1 MLHSKVG
8 AYLAIAAF
16 TLSRMVETDLCIKFR
31 ILDGRALTHYSA
43 EPRENHDTKGEITMS
58 RITVP
63 SGGRIRQGLLIGVA
77 ILSVV
82 TMVQCSS
89 GGGGDGGGTTT
100 APPTGRSYSQFAY
113 TSNFESGTVRM
124 FGIDSNGALVTIGVP
139 LSAGGHPHS
148 INVDPRG
155 RFVYV
160 SNEDDPANIHLSGY
174 TINGITGILTPI
186 PGPLPV
192 AAGAQASVFD
202 RSGNYLYVIT
212 GIAVSAIAAYAVDQT
227 TGVLTQIG
235 SSLPAGTGA
244 HNLTVDPGNTFVYVA
259 SDTSNNILTYAI
271 DQTNGVLTSV
281 GPPVL
286 SAFLPAAVA
295 IHPLGAFAYVA
306 DEGDLVKLFTVDQ
319 TTGALTPNTVLPQ
332 TGATPGGRPHSIVID
347 TTGNF
352 LYVGNIDTA
361 DISAWRI
368 EQVTGELVALTGP
381 PPLLNF
387 ATGIRPHSLA
397 VTNGGFLYAANNGS
411 DTISRFAINSTTGE
425 LTLLDTFDDPD
436 PAVIEG
442 PSGIGITNIP

>member
-1 MLHSKVG
+1 
-8 AYLAIAAF
+8 
-16 TLSRMVETDLCIKFR
+16 
-31 ILDGRALTHYSA
+31 
-43 EPRENHDTKGEITMS
+43 
-58 RITVP
+58 
-63 SGGRIRQGLLIGVA
+63 
-77 ILSVV
+77 
-82 TMVQCSS
+82 
-89 GGGGDGGGTTT
+89 
-100 APPTGRSYSQFAY
+100 
-113 TSNFESGTVRM
+113 M
-124 FGIDSNGALVTIGVP
+124 FGVDSTGALVTIGAP
-139 LSAGGHPHS
+139 LSAGGHSHS

-174 TINGITGILTPI
+174 TINGTTGVLTPI

-202 RSGNYLYVIT
+202 RNGNYLYVIT
-212 GIAVSAIAAYAVDQT
+212 GIAVSTIAAYAVDQT

-235 SSLPAGTGA
+235 SSLSAGTHA
-244 HNLTVDPGNTFVYVA
+244 HNLTVDPANTFLYVA
-259 SDTSNNILTYAI
+259 SGEGSNSILTYAI

-281 GPPVL
+281 GPPVPG
-286 SAFLPAAVA
+286 AFRPAAVA
-295 IHPLGAFAYVA
+295 IHPSGAFAYVV

-352 LYVGNIDTA
+352 VYVGNIDTA

-368 EQVTGELVALTGP
+368 DQVTGELVPLTGP

-387 ATGIRPHSLA
+387 STGIRPHSLA

-442 PSGIGITNIP
+442 LSGIGITNIP